1 MKVYVLRFITQ
12 TQGQWKVF
20 FREPDKFS
28 ADLHQAWNLHLLHI
42 RQEQSSC
49 RQGCSSN
56 VVGTGICSVY
66 STTSSDFTVKIFCSD
81 PLKLEPHAKRQ
92 FPQFRRTLLD
102 IMCSRRPDCVCFFS
116 KVSKSQV
123 GFLSYIQW
131 LEELAFS
138 VQQKNLVEAKF
149 RLVKSNT
156 PQLLAEMEERQNSLR
171 EPAYT

>member
-66 STTSSDFTVKIFCSD
+66 STTSSDFTVKMFCSD

-92 FPQFRRTLLD
+92 FPQFRRTLLE
-102 IMCSRRPDCVCFFS
+102 IMCSRRPGVRMFCVCFFPKFPRAKQVFCHTFS
-116 KVSKSQV
+116 GWNNQHSQCSRRIWWKQSFV
-123 GFLSYIQW
+123 W
-131 LEELAFS
+131 
-138 VQQKNLVEAKF
+138 
-149 RLVKSNT
+149 
-156 PQLLAEMEERQNSLR
+156 
-171 EPAYT
+171 

>member
-81 PLKLEPHAKRQ
+81 PLKHMRRDSSHSSGVPYQRSCVHADQVSGCSAFVFSQSFQEP
-92 FPQFRRTLLD
+92 
-102 IMCSRRPDCVCFFS
+102 SRFFVIHSVVGIISILSVAEEFGGS
-116 KVSKSQV
+116 KVSFGKIKHPIAA
-123 GFLSYIQW
+123 G
-131 LEELAFS
+131 
-138 VQQKNLVEAKF
+138 
-149 RLVKSNT
+149 
-156 PQLLAEMEERQNSLR
+156 
-171 EPAYT
+171 